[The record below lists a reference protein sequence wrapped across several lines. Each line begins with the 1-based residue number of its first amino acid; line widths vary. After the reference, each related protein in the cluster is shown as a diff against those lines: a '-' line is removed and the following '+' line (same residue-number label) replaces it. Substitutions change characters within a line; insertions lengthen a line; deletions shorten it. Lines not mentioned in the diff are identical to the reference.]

1 MVTGKC
7 NAFQE
12 NVSMMVM
19 KPPPDTPEFTRF
31 TEALKTMLKVSK
43 TEMQRRIE
51 EDKRT
56 RTAERQAK

>member
-1 MVTGKC
+1 
-7 NAFQE
+7 
-12 NVSMMVM
+12 M
-19 KPPPDTPEFTRF
+19 KPPPDTPEFAKF

-43 TEMQRRIE
+43 TELQMRIE

>member
-1 MVTGKC
+1 
-7 NAFQE
+7 
-12 NVSMMVM
+12 M
-19 KPPPDTPEFTRF
+19 KPPPDTPEFARL

-56 RTAERQAK
+56 RTAEQKAK